1 MDAKQIYNDTLKQIA
16 GKIEMYGKDSA
27 DYIEYR
33 RIFHL
38 IILNIVYAGYFSFKK
53 NEDETIL
60 VTDEGDEYPIESNFL
75 EGYLTGDEL
84 DALYSRANVK
94 QEEVIEQS
102 EIVPDHIEV
111 PEINEKV
118 EKVAVVEE
126 CETKP
131 FIPYEEL
138 LTKSAKET
146 DRPAANVN
154 TNSSTLMA
162 YEAKEDIKD
171 GKKARD
177 KIQPPTAEGK
187 IPEKSKQKVFHY
199 TVPAVPKKQEENAP
213 VSATA
218 ITTTSKSVVGK
229 YAEEIGKMKKRVD
242 SFYYD
247 EYQIICKDINFIL
260 NVYPIKR
267 QAVAMLGTMIF
278 ITLYDGKEYFRGYIS
293 ENENKTSI
301 TFNYNGLTINVTGKW
316 RNGRFI
322 STVMNRSDPENT
334 QYIKTEKRPL
344 NETENTHL
352 ITEINNEVIHVFPA
366 MFENH
371 IRHGLCGCCI
381 YNETANEIFIPTG
394 QFIVG
399 CSKREPIMFE
409 CFIHGKDTEAIL
421 NIEERK

>member
-16 GKIEMYGKDSA
+16 GKFEMYEKDSA
-27 DYIEYR
+27 DYIECR

-38 IILNIVYAGYFSFKK
+38 TILNIVYAGYFSFKK

-60 VTDEGDEYPIESNFL
+60 VTDEGDEYLIESNFL
-75 EGYLTGDEL
+75 EGYLTEDEL
-84 DALYSRANVK
+84 DTIYSRTNIK

-126 CETKP
+126 RETKP

-138 LTKSAKET
+138 LVKSAKEI
-146 DRPAANVN
+146 DKPVPNVN
-154 TNSSTLMA
+154 PASSTLMA
-162 YEAKEDIKD
+162 YETKKDTKD
-171 GKKARD
+171 GRKVRD
-177 KIQPPTAEGK
+177 KKQPPVAEEK
-187 IPEKSKQKVFHY
+187 ITEKSKQKVFHY
-199 TVPAVPKKQEENAP
+199 TVPAVPKKQEENVTVP
-213 VSATA
+213 ATA
-218 ITTTSKSVVGK
+218 TFTSKTEAKK
-229 YAEEIGKMKKRVD
+229 YTEEIGKMKKRVD

-352 ITEINNEVIHVFPA
+352 ITEINNEVIHIFPA